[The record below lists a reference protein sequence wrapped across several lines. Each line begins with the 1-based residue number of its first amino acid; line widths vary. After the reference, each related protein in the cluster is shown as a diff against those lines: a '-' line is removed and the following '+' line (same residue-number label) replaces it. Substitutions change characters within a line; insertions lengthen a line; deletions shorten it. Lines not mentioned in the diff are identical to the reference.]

1 MADGAAKFSVSYLS
15 LPERYRTSKFLN
27 LRMKYRSNVEIMALM
42 IENMKGSGAGQYS
55 IMRHVGTNHVQLKK
69 YLGCLI
75 EMGFIETHEKEGQA
89 LYRASE
95 KGLDFLRQYYV
106 LLGMLLNAYTR
117 NKPPEAICQEAK
129 CDSPK
134 GQQSFTARFAAP

>member
-1 MADGAAKFSVSYLS
+1 MADGATKLSVSYLS
-15 LPERYRTSKFLN
+15 LPEKYKTSKFLN

-42 IENMKGSGAGQYS
+42 IENMKGSGAAQYS

-75 EMGFIETHEKEGQA
+75 EMGFIETHEKDGQV

-117 NKPPEAICQEAK
+117 NKPPEAICQEVK
-129 CDSPK
+129 CNPPK
-134 GQQSFTARFAAP
+134 GRQSFTARFAAP